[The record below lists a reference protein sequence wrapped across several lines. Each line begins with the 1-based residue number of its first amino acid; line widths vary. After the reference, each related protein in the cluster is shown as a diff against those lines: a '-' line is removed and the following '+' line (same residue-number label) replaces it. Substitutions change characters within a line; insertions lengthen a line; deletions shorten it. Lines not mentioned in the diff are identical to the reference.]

1 MIQEKPSL
9 TPQVFWKFYSE
20 MITEVL
26 QNRQSYP
33 SDGEWTKIILEKTK
47 KLLEDTYFLKTQTE
61 YFRLDLIGFT
71 QCKQYDWELKVAYE
85 HENSITW
92 RSELCK
98 LCYIVADLRILS
110 SYHNFKSDEKIE
122 VLLQKYVNNLG
133 KQRIMRVPDSRW
145 LFVFGPRGQCE
156 AKLFRAFTLDSEMN
170 VQEIQK
176 S

>member
-1 MIQEKPSL
+1 M
-9 TPQVFWKFYSE
+9 
-20 MITEVL
+20 
-26 QNRQSYP
+26 
-33 SDGEWTKIILEKTK
+33 
-47 KLLEDTYFLKTQTE
+47 
-61 YFRLDLIGFT
+61 
-71 QCKQYDWELKVAYE
+71 LKVAYE
-85 HENSITW
+85 HENSVTW
-92 RSELCK
+92 GSELCK

-122 VLLQKYVNNLG
+122 FLLQEYVNNLG

-170 VQEIQK
+170 VQEIQN